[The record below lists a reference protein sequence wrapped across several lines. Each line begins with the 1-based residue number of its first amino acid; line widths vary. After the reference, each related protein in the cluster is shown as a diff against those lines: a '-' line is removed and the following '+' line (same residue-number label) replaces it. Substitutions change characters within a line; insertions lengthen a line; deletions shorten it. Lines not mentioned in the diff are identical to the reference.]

1 MAKSVVMHRINVYQ
15 NETKIGENSMI
26 DYAFYNGVFTPYDAC
41 SVPISDR
48 SIFFGEAVYDVM
60 LGRGGRPYQQEEHL
74 SRLLCNAEKIG
85 LTDIPS
91 KEYLAECIEELLAEA
106 RADDFVLYAQL
117 SGNGAR
123 RSHTRSEVGVNV
135 LLTVTETQIPK
146 ELLLT
151 DAITLPDLRH
161 GYCNVKTT
169 ALLPA
174 VMSLTAAEE
183 RDAEIAIF
191 EKDGYITECSH
202 ANVSI
207 IIGNTL
213 LTHPRDNNVL
223 PGISEDNLIRICKER
238 GITHEARPFTVNE
251 AMSADLVLITSTT
264 KLIRVCRSINR
275 EALRVANITLVRS
288 IFDDMRRDLFDK
300 TGGICHK
307 THFMEKEC

>member
-1 MAKSVVMHRINVYQ
+1 
-15 NETKIGENSMI
+15 MI

-41 SVPISDR
+41 CVPISDR
-48 SIFFGEAVYDVM
+48 SIFFGEAVYDVI
-60 LGRGGRPYQQEEHL
+60 LGRGGKPYQQEEHL

-91 KEYLAECIEELLAEA
+91 RESLAECIEELLSVAE
-106 RADDFVLYAQL
+106 ADDFVLYAQL
-117 SGNGAR
+117 SSNGKR
-123 RSHTRSEVGVNV
+123 RSHVRTDGDVNV
-135 LLTVTETQIPK
+135 LLTVTEAQIPE

-174 VMSLTAAEE
+174 VLSLTEAE
-183 RDAEIAIF
+183 RCGAEIAIF

-213 LTHPRDNNVL
+213 LTHPRDSSVL
-223 PGISEDNLIRICKER
+223 PGISEDNLIGICKDR
-238 GITHEARPFTVNE
+238 GISHETRAFTVNE
-251 AMSADLVLITSTT
+251 ALNADLVLITSTT
-264 KLIRVCRSINR
+264 KLVRVCRSIGGK
-275 EALRVANITLVRS
+275 ALRLGNIGLARG
-288 IFDDMRRDLFDK
+288 IFGDMRRDFLDK
-300 TGGICHK
+300 TQ
-307 THFMEKEC
+307 

>member
-1 MAKSVVMHRINVYQ
+1 
-15 NETKIGENSMI
+15 MI

-91 KEYLAECIEELLAEA
+91 KEYLAECIEELFAEA

-117 SGNGAR
+117 SGNGNR
-123 RSHTRSEVGVNV
+123 RSHVRTEGDVNV
-135 LLTVTETQIPK
+135 LLTVTEAQIPEK
-146 ELLLT
+146 LLLT

-174 VMSLTAAEE
+174 VMSLAEAKD
-183 RDAEIAIF
+183 RGAEIAIF

-207 IIGNTL
+207 VIGNTL
-213 LTHPRDNNVL
+213 LTHPRDNSVL
-223 PGISEDNLIRICKER
+223 PGISEDNLIRICKAR
-238 GITHEARPFTVNE
+238 GLTHDVRAFTVNE
-251 AMSADLVLITSTT
+251 ATNADLVLITSTT
-264 KLIRVCRSINR
+264 KLVRVCRSIGGK
-275 EALRVANITLVRS
+275 ALRLGNIGLAKE
-288 IFDDMRRDLFDK
+288 IFSDMKRDLLDK
-300 TGGICHK
+300 T
-307 THFMEKEC
+307 

>member
-1 MAKSVVMHRINVYQ
+1 MAQSVVTHRINIYQ
-15 NETKIGENSMI
+15 TQPKIGEETMI

-60 LGRGGRPYQQEEHL
+60 LGRRGVPYQLDEHL
-74 SRLLCNAEKIG
+74 GRLLGNAEKIG
-85 LTDIPS
+85 LEDIPS
-91 KEYLAECIEELLAEA
+91 REYLCEAIDELIAEA
-106 RADDFVLYAQL
+106 QADDFVLYAQL

-174 VMSLTAAEE
+174 VMSLMAAEE

-202 ANVSI
+202 ANISI
-207 IIGNTL
+207 INGDTL
-213 LTHPRDNNVL
+213 LTHPRDQSVL
-223 PGISEDNLIRICKER
+223 PGISEDNLIRICKAR

-264 KLIRVCRSINR
+264 KLLRVCRSINR
-275 EALRVANITLVRS
+275 EALRVANIALARS

-300 TGGICHK
+300 TGEICHK
-307 THFMEKEC
+307 THFMGKEC